1 MAIATLVASTQAGLL
16 PALPAPAISTAGI
29 ALGPAYAAPA
39 YAAPAYAAPAY
50 AAPAYAA
57 PALIKAPLAAP
68 VIKAAPAVDYVV
80 SFKCQNVIL

>member
-50 AAPAYAA
+50 AAPA
-57 PALIKAPLAAP
+57 LIKAPLAAP

-80 SFKCQNVIL
+80 SFKWQNVIL